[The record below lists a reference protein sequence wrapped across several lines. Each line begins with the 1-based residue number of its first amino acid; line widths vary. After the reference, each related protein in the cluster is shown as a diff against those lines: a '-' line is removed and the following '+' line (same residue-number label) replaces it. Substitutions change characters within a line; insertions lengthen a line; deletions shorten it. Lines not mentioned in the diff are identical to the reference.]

1 MKRTLVDLI
10 LYGLFAF
17 ASLVALVASVVTLIG
32 SNGDSLAA
40 QILTILVFA
49 LLLLACG
56 VKLVRGILRLKAEG
70 TPKSE

>member
-1 MKRTLVDLI
+1 MKRSLVDLI
-10 LYGLFAF
+10 LYGLFTF
-17 ASLVALVASVVTLIG
+17 ASLIALVSSVVTLIG
-32 SNGDSLAA
+32 SNGESLAS
-40 QILTILVFA
+40 QIATILVFA